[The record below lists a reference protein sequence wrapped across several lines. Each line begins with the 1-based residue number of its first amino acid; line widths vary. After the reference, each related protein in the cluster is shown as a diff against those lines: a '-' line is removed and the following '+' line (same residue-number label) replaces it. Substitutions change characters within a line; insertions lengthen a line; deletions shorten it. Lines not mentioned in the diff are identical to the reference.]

1 MKNWVIVASAARARI
16 FEVLNQRTPW
26 VEIMDLVNADNR
38 LFRREMVSDK
48 PGRAVDKTGGQ
59 RHAMEPPSDT
69 KEQAAA
75 QFAKELVEKL
85 ETALYRG
92 EFEGLTV
99 VAPPHFLGLL
109 RGQMSSA
116 LAGAVTHELNK
127 DLTREA
133 ATSLPTHLAQLAA

>member
-16 FEVLNQRTPW
+16 FELFDRRTSW
-26 VEIMDLVNADNR
+26 LEIMDLVNVNDR
-38 LFRREMVSDK
+38 LFRREFSSDK
-48 PGRAVDKTGGQ
+48 PGRAVDKSGGQ
-59 RHAMEPPSDT
+59 RHAMEPPTDP

-85 ETALYRG
+85 EAALYRG
-92 EFEGLTV
+92 QFAELTV

-133 ATSLPTHLAQLAA
+133 ATSLQTHVAELAK